1 MNILELLKQLSELLK
16 KTETEIE
23 GVPSEEVTGA
33 TRMRILKERIE
44 GNKKPVFVFKK
55 NMRQKEKE
63 EQERILKE
71 WESKM
76 LSDDEEKELKE
87 QLEDMIGLIEEIE
100 FKLQK
105 PGKKVYFENKDKYV
119 LLLFTLAAVCDWG
132 LERVEKLIDQ
142 ESKKNEPKE
151 MENEI

>member
-1 MNILELLKQLSELLK
+1 
-16 KTETEIE
+16 
-23 GVPSEEVTGA
+23 
-33 TRMRILKERIE
+33 
-44 GNKKPVFVFKK
+44 
-55 NMRQKEKE
+55 
-63 EQERILKE
+63 
-71 WESKM
+71 M

-132 LERVEKLIDQ
+132 LERVEKLID
-142 ESKKNEPKE
+142 
-151 MENEI
+151 